1 MRYTFRVLTRC
12 SRINPRKARLWKEEE
27 LEKRNIC
34 MFVYLFAELALLKL
48 SMQNRLTSNSEIYLP
63 LPTKC

>member
-1 MRYTFRVLTRC
+1 
-12 SRINPRKARLWKEEE
+12 
-27 LEKRNIC
+27 
-34 MFVYLFAELALLKL
+34 MFAYLFVFVLFKMESLYAELALLKL